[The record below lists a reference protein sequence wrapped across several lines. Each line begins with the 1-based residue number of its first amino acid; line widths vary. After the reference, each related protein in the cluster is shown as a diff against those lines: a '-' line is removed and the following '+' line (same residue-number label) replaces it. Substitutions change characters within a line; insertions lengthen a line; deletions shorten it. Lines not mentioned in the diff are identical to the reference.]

1 MNGVVEAAQCAGAGR
16 ETPFHPD
23 SLSGEFRALHRQL
36 PLAGDPANDLLSLPD
51 DLLIYL
57 VSLVRNTPAPP
68 PRRSRDEWQA
78 FLSLLRPHWIY
89 PLIAFH
95 LRSWPEECR
104 PPQEIREYLERIS
117 LSATARTLLA
127 GQQIHVV
134 TRAMKEAGVPVILL
148 KGSALA
154 RTVYP
159 DPTLRQSSDID
170 MIVLPDVIPAAEAV
184 LEKLG
189 YTCPAKIFHIYPYA
203 DHHEKFFAPGKGLRL
218 QLHWATANEFGL
230 FSDTWLDAAFSRRI
244 TVNSGGVSFDTFCP
258 ADQLLYLVFHDA
270 FQHRMIRL
278 DWIGDIARVMQLIS
292 SREEW
297 EELIRQSVENNVRI
311 PLEHCL
317 AAARF
322 WSGVPLPD
330 GAREFSTWPAPS
342 AGEVRLQKK
351 ISHARLLFIS
361 RLILAMQQ
369 RPGVYEKLRFVRM
382 FLLPPASLLWEYR
395 TSASPLDIPL
405 AHLRRWSR
413 IVTFRL

>member
-1 MNGVVEAAQCAGAGR
+1 MHS
-16 ETPFHPD
+16 ETTNSVPPEDATGKDHLIRLLPET
-23 SLSGEFRALHRQL
+23 LRRIHKNL
-36 PLAGDPANDLLSLPD
+36 PLAGDPANDLLSSPD

-57 VSLVRNTPAPP
+57 VSLVRNTPFNPP
-68 PRRSRDEWQA
+68 HRSPDEWQA

-89 PLIAFH
+89 PLIASH
-95 LRSWPEECR
+95 LRSWPEECQ
-104 PPQEIREYLERIS
+104 PPQEIREYLERIA
-117 LSATARTLLA
+117 LTATARTLLA
-127 GQQIHVV
+127 GQQIQAV
-134 TRAMKEAGVPVILL
+134 TRAMKEAGVPIILL
-148 KGSALA
+148 KGPALA

-170 MIVLPDVIPAAEAV
+170 MIVLPDAIPAAEAV
-184 LEKLG
+184 LEDLG

-203 DHHEKFFAPGKGLRL
+203 DHHEKFFPKGKGLRL

-230 FSDTWLDAAFSRRI
+230 FSEDWLDAAFSRRI
-244 TVNSGGVSFDTFCP
+244 SVHADGVSFDTFCP

-270 FQHRMIRL
+270 FQHRTIRL
-278 DWIGDIARVMQLIS
+278 DWIGDIARVMHQIH

-297 EELIRQSVENNVRI
+297 EELVRQSVENNVRI

-317 AAARF
+317 AAATV
-322 WSGVPLPD
+322 WSGTPLPE
-330 GAREFSTWPAPS
+330 GAGEFSTWPSPS

-351 ISHARLLFIS
+351 ISAARILFIS

-395 TSASPLDIPL
+395 KSPSSLDIPL